1 MRAKT
6 LLICDKETEYAR
18 RLAEYISSRHEYTFR
33 VHYCDDMETAQA
45 LAGKMTI
52 DYALIDSRF
61 PEEERKAV
69 KADRMFVLTEHP
81 GEEAADAITVFKYRS
96 APQILKQV
104 VSICLDDSQLTG
116 CLQKDNRVRFVCF
129 YSPVGRLGRTRLAL
143 SVGKELARE
152 DAVLYLNLCPHESGG
167 YFEGCEADSL
177 EEFVYFMRQEAPNP
191 GLRLKNMTGNIDGV
205 DILRPFTMS
214 EDLAEVEDEE
224 WETLLDVLEQDTSY
238 GVVILDPGESVRGL
252 RGLLGRCDEIFMP
265 VLPDETMAKADAF
278 LSELKAHDEA
288 DLADMIRKIN
298 MEENHGKLTHKLVR
312 SIRAGRAESGEL

>member
-33 VHYCDDMETAQA
+33 VHYCDDIETAQT

-52 DYALIDSRF
+52 DYALIDNRF
-61 PEEERKAV
+61 SEEERKAV
-69 KADRMFVLTEHP
+69 KADRLFVLTEHP
-81 GEEAADAITVFKYRS
+81 GEEAADAVTVFKYRS

-104 VSICLDDSQLTG
+104 ISTCLNDSQLTG
-116 CLQKDNRVRFVCF
+116 CLQENNRARFICF
-129 YSPVGRLGRTRLAL
+129 YSPVGRLGRTSLAL
-143 SVGKELARE
+143 SVGKELSRE

-167 YFEGCEADSL
+167 RFEECEAESL

-191 GLRLKNMTGNIDGV
+191 GLRLKNMTGSVDGL
-205 DILRPFTMS
+205 DMLLPFTMS
-214 EDLAEVEDEE
+214 EDLAEVEADE
-224 WETLLDVLEQDTSY
+224 WETLLNVLEQDTGY

-252 RGLLGRCDEIFMP
+252 RGLMRFCDEVFMP

-278 LSELKAHDEA
+278 IRELKAHDEA
-288 DLADMIRKIN
+288 DLAGKVHKIN
-298 MEENHGKLTHKLVR
+298 MEEDQEKLTCQLVR
-312 SIRAGRAESGEL
+312 SIRAGRAGSGEL